1 MLRDGLIF
9 YDDDKTEM
17 VIFNHYSFCELLK
30 WTIVKYASKTY
41 EEAHALVRNSALA
54 KEPDSYLEV
63 SLITHELDFHWA
75 MLIVHG
81 EMYWLRGIPS
91 DTNTFND
98 EYEEWRNHIL
108 TKYSLKEI
116 YTYSDFKQQT

>member
-9 YDDDKTEM
+9 YSDDKTEK

-41 EEAHALVRNSALA
+41 EEAHALVRNSGLS
-54 KEPDSYLEV
+54 KEPNSFFDV

-91 DTNTFND
+91 DTNGFRK
-98 EYEEWRNHIL
+98 EYSGWRNQIGI
-108 TKYSLKEI
+108 KYKLKEP
-116 YTYSDFKQQT
+116 YTYSDI